1 MTIGEIIKEYR
12 TEHGLT
18 MQEFADKCGF
28 SKGYISMLENNMN
41 PRTKKPISPALDK
54 IKIIADVMHVDFDKL
69 IEGADDQ
76 LVTVNTSNL
85 PDTIT
90 IDVYDCVAAG
100 IPNIFAEENVV
111 DHEDISAEMSAT
123 GDYFGLKVKGDSM
136 QPRICDGDTV
146 IVRKQSTADDGQIV
160 IALINGDY
168 GVCKKL
174 TRNKAGIG
182 LISLNPI
189 YEPLYFTKKEIE
201 TEPVTILGVVKEL
214 RAKF

>member
-1 MTIGEIIKEYR
+1 MTIGERIKFRRKELGMTQAELAEAVGY
-12 TEHGLT
+12 TSKSTIAKIESGVNDLVQSQILT
-18 MQEFADKCGF
+18 LANALKTTPSYIMGWAD
-28 SKGYISMLENNMN
+28 SDEPEN
-41 PRTKKPISPALDK
+41 
-54 IKIIADVMHVDFDKL
+54 
-69 IEGADDQ
+69 
-76 LVTVNTSNL
+76 
-85 PDTIT
+85 IT

-123 GDYFGLKVKGDSM
+123 GDYFGLKIKGDSM